1 MLAVASRSL
10 ALRIPHNSGRP
21 TFSLSSI
28 RNIMVKGGA
37 IVRVTDTIAVK
48 QFFDVDSWT
57 YTYLLYDS
65 DTKDAI
71 LIDPVDLQVDRDLKE
86 VESLGLNLVYGVNT
100 HAHADHVTGTGLL
113 KQRVKGFQSVISSAS
128 GAKAD
133 LTLEDGDRIV
143 FGNRF
148 IEARSTPGHTAG
160 CMSFVAD
167 DRSFVMTGDTLL
179 IQGCGRTDFQSGNAE
194 QLYDSVY
201 SKLFSLP
208 RDCIVYPAHDY
219 NERTSS
225 TIGSELD
232 SNPRLSKTK
241 EEFVHMMNNLNLA
254 YPKKI
259 DIAVPANMRCGV
271 PDLE

>member
-1 MLAVASRSL
+1 
-10 ALRIPHNSGRP
+10 
-21 TFSLSSI
+21 
-28 RNIMVKGGA
+28 MVKGGA
-37 IVRVTDTIAVK
+37 IVRATDTIAVK
-48 QFFDVDSWT
+48 QLFDDDSST
-57 YTYLLYDS
+57 YTYLLYDVE
-65 DTKDAI
+65 TKDAI
-71 LIDPVDLQVDRDLKE
+71 LVDPVDLQVDRDLKE

-113 KQRVKGFQSVISSAS
+113 RARVKGFQSVISSAS
-128 GAKAD
+128 EAKAD

-148 IEARSTPGHTAG
+148 LEARSTPGHTGG

-167 DRSFVMTGDTLL
+167 DRSFVLTGDALL
-179 IQGCGRTDFQSGNAE
+179 IQGCGRTDFQSGSAE
-194 QLYDSVY
+194 QLYESVH

-219 NERTSS
+219 NQRTSS
-225 TIGSELD
+225 TIGSEAD

-241 EEFVHMMNNLNLA
+241 EEFVQIMKNLNLP

-271 PDLE
+271 PDVD